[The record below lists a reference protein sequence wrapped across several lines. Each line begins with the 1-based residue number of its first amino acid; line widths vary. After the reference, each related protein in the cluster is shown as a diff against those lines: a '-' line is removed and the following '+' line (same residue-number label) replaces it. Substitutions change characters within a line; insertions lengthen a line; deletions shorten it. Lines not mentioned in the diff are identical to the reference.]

1 MNRFLQ
7 CIDIEHLPYPTENNR
22 FDHCLKPQSRII
34 PIPTIKP
41 LQQVT
46 LAVNYTAPQIAG
58 RHISYWKMFNEQG
71 EFCFPEGIGLC
82 VSIFVKAIG
91 VNYAQGE

>member
-1 MNRFLQ
+1 MNRFLK
-7 CIDIEHLPYPTENNR
+7 CIDIEHPPYPTENNR

-71 EFCFPEGIGLC
+71 ELCFPDGVGLYA
-82 VSIFVKAIG
+82 SIFVKALG
-91 VNYAQGE
+91 VNYAQP